1 MRPSSI
7 NYGVGAVVVQQ
18 SIYEES
24 LTMKHR
30 LGERLALGERTFY
43 YAHAGEALIAGQA
56 IESAAVGGADTT
68 LQNTCAVTVA
78 ANIGDFKVYANALTT
93 AQVADLYAEGWMAI
107 WDATTAGI
115 SYLYRIKSNS
125 AIATTGVTSYYT
137 LYDPLHIAL
146 TTSDQVNVV
155 TNLFKDV
162 VQSHTAHVGMVLGVA
177 PIAITS
183 GYYFW
188 LQTYGP
194 AAVHTVAALDL
205 ADSVTASDDTAGTWG
220 KSASNTLVNPMGYC
234 IHFGTAGEAGIAFLT
249 IAR

>member
-1 MRPSSI
+1 MRPVSQ
-7 NYGVGAVVVQQ
+7 NYGPGAIVVAQ

-24 LTMKHR
+24 STRKHR
-30 LGERLALGERTFY
+30 LGERLQLGDRVFR
-43 YAHAGEALIAGQA
+43 YACAGEALAAGDA

-78 ANIGDFKVYANALTT
+78 AAIGDTKVYANALTT
-93 AQVADLYAEGWMAI
+93 AQTVSLYQEGWMAI

-115 SYLYRIKSNS
+115 SYLYHVKDNTT
-125 AIATTGVTSYYT
+125 IALTGTTSYYT

-146 TTSDQVNVV
+146 TTSDQVNLV
-155 TNLFKDV
+155 TNIYKSV
-162 VQSHTAHVGMVLGVA
+162 VQSHTAHVGMILGV
-177 PIAITS
+177 PTIAITS

-194 AAVHTVAALDL
+194 AAVHAVAALDL
-205 ADSVTASDDTAGTWG
+205 ADSVTASDDTAGCWG

-234 IHFGTAGEAGIAFLT
+234 IHIGTAAEAAIMFLT
-249 IAR
+249 IAA